1 LTGIDHERLEKAADN
16 AWAKWF
22 TRYGLPAMVFV
33 LIAMVSL
40 IWNDQRKAL
49 ADLKDGQDSAAR
61 VAAQAAL
68 EQARVNQQNATE
80 IQQTRADLTLL
91 RAEITSGVLWR
102 VQKLEE
108 GQAELKRA
116 VKTP

>member
-1 LTGIDHERLEKAADN
+1 VTGIDHDRIEKAADN

-33 LIAMVSL
+33 LIAMVGL
-40 IWNDQRKAL
+40 VWNDQRA
-49 ADLKDGQDSAAR
+49 AMQELKDGQEAAAR
-61 VAAQAAL
+61 VAAQAAM
-68 EQARVNQQNATE
+68 EQSRVNQQAATE

-91 RAEITSGVLWR
+91 RAEITSGILWR

-108 GQAELKRA
+108 GQEKLQRA